1 MEILS
6 KKGNV
11 SSDNTNL
18 FLDHVSHAES
28 VFMLGAINDGG
39 GEIS

>member
-6 KKGNV
+6 KNGNV

-18 FLDHVSHAES
+18 FLHHVSHAAPS
-28 VFMLGAINDGG
+28 FMLGAINDGG
-39 GEIS
+39 GGIS